1 MPWGWAQMADTP
13 SSAGRV
19 VADGEVLRGQ
29 LGAVCVCVCDT
40 GTRFPWLCPE
50 RSSTLMQAHHGNAP
64 PSTPHLLSRQVKAQ
78 QALPVT

>member
-29 LGAVCVCVCDT
+29 LGAVCVCVCVT
-40 GTRFPWLCPE
+40 QGPVFLGCAQ
-50 RSSTLMQAHHGNAP
+50 SAAAP
-64 PSTPHLLSRQVKAQ
+64 
-78 QALPVT
+78 